1 MKPVTSKTLGPTF
14 GMYSHGM
21 IAPGGELVVVA
32 GQVAAD
38 RAGKLVG
45 PGDIEAQTRQA
56 FENVRAVLEA
66 AGSGM
71 RQIVR
76 FQTFLT
82 HATDIEGFMQARK
95 ELFPSYFPDGVYPP
109 NTILVVSRLVLP
121 ELLVEIEAMAV
132 KPAAASAGRTASPA
146 KRPATHTAAR
156 PRKSGKPVRRA
167 GARRRA

>member
-1 MKPVTSKTLGPTF
+1 MRAVTSKTLGPTF

-45 PGDIEAQTRQA
+45 PGDAVAQTRQA

-66 AGSGM
+66 AGSSM
-71 RQIVR
+71 RQVVR

-82 HATDIEGFMQARK
+82 HAADIEGFMQARK
-95 ELFPSYFPDGVYPP
+95 ELFPRYFPDAVYPP

-121 ELLVEIEAMAV
+121 DLLVEIEAMAV
-132 KPAAASAGRTASPA
+132 KPAAAATV
-146 KRPATHTAAR
+146 KRPAAR
-156 PRKSGKPVRRA
+156 PRAAKAAKGGRSAGRRKTS
-167 GARRRA
+167 RKR

>member
-1 MKPVTSKTLGPTF
+1 MRAVTSKTLGPTF

-32 GQVAAD
+32 GQVGAD
-38 RAGKLVG
+38 RAGKLIG
-45 PGDIEAQTRQA
+45 PGDVVAQTRQA

-66 AGSGM
+66 AGSGV

-82 HATDIEGFMQARK
+82 HSADIEGFMQARK
-95 ELFPSYFPDGVYPP
+95 ELFPRYFPDGVYPP
-109 NTILVVSRLVLP
+109 NTLLVVSRLVVP

-132 KPAAASAGRTASPA
+132 KPAGAAAKAPAPARKPAA
-146 KRPATHTAAR
+146 KRAR
-156 PRKSGKPVRRA
+156 PARATGRRKAS
-167 GARRRA
+167 RRRG

>member
-1 MKPVTSKTLGPTF
+1 MRAVTSKTLGPTF

-45 PGDIEAQTRQA
+45 PGDAVAQTRQA

-66 AGSGM
+66 AGSSM
-71 RQIVR
+71 RQVVR

-82 HATDIEGFMQARK
+82 HAADIEGFMQARK
-95 ELFPSYFPDGVYPP
+95 ELFPRYFPDAVYPP

-121 ELLVEIEAMAV
+121 DLLVEIEAMAV
-132 KPAAASAGRTASPA
+132 KPAGA
-146 KRPATHTAAR
+146 AAR
-156 PRKSGKPVRRA
+156 APAPARKPAATPARSARATGRGKA
-167 GARRRA
+167 SRRRG

>member
-1 MKPVTSKTLGPTF
+1 MRAVTSKTLGPTF

-45 PGDIEAQTRQA
+45 PGDAVAQTRQA

-66 AGSGM
+66 AGSGV

-82 HATDIEGFMQARK
+82 HAADIEGFMQARK
-95 ELFPSYFPDGVYPP
+95 ELFPRYFPDGVYPP
-109 NTILVVSRLVLP
+109 NTLLVVSRLVVP

-132 KPAAASAGRTASPA
+132 KPVGAVAKAPAPARKPAA
-146 KRPATHTAAR
+146 KRARAAR
-156 PRKSGKPVRRA
+156 SVGRRKAS
-167 GARRRA
+167 RRRG

>member
-1 MKPVTSKTLGPTF
+1 
-14 GMYSHGM
+14 MYSHGM

-45 PGDIEAQTRQA
+45 PGDVVAQTRQA

-71 RQIVR
+71 QQIVR

-95 ELFPSYFPDGVYPP
+95 ELFPAYFPDGVYPP

-132 KPAAASAGRTASPA
+132 KPAAAPAAPRAKAAPARSRKGRAPAG
-146 KRPATHTAAR
+146 
-156 PRKSGKPVRRA
+156 
-167 GARRRA
+167 RRRA

>member
-1 MKPVTSKTLGPTF
+1 MRAVTSKTLGPTF

-45 PGDIEAQTRQA
+45 PGDAVAQTRQA

-66 AGSGM
+66 AGSSM
-71 RQIVR
+71 RQVVR

-82 HATDIEGFMQARK
+82 HAADIEGFMQARK
-95 ELFPSYFPDGVYPP
+95 ELFPRYFPDAVYPP

-121 ELLVEIEAMAV
+121 DLLVEIEAMAV
-132 KPAAASAGRTASPA
+132 KPAGAAAKAPA
-146 KRPATHTAAR
+146 PARKPAAKPARPARATGR
-156 PRKSGKPVRRA
+156 GKA
-167 GARRRA
+167 SRRRG

>member
-1 MKPVTSKTLGPTF
+1 VRAVTSKTLGPTF

-32 GQVAAD
+32 GQVGAD
-38 RAGKLVG
+38 RAGKLIG
-45 PGDIEAQTRQA
+45 PGDVVAQTRQA

-66 AGSGM
+66 AGSGV

-82 HATDIEGFMQARK
+82 HAADIEGFMQARK
-95 ELFPSYFPDGVYPP
+95 ELFPRYFPDGVYPP
-109 NTILVVSRLVLP
+109 NTLLVVSRLVVP

-132 KPAAASAGRTASPA
+132 KPAGATAKARASRRPAAKPARGKRATGRRTASR
-146 KRPATHTAAR
+146 KR
-156 PRKSGKPVRRA
+156 G
-167 GARRRA
+167 

>member
-1 MKPVTSKTLGPTF
+1 MRAVTSKTLGPTF

-45 PGDIEAQTRQA
+45 RGDAVAQTRQA

-66 AGSGM
+66 AGSSM
-71 RQIVR
+71 RQVVR

-82 HATDIEGFMQARK
+82 HAADIEGFMQARK
-95 ELFPSYFPDGVYPP
+95 ELFPRYFPDAVYPP

-121 ELLVEIEAMAV
+121 DLLVEIEAMAV
-132 KPAAASAGRTASPA
+132 KPAGAAAKAPA
-146 KRPATHTAAR
+146 PARKPAAKPARPARATGR
-156 PRKSGKPVRRA
+156 GKA
-167 GARRRA
+167 SRRRG

>member
-1 MKPVTSKTLGPTF
+1 VRAITGKALGPTL

-21 IAPGGELVVVA
+21 VAPGGELVVVA
-32 GQVAAD
+32 GQVGAD
-38 RAGKLVG
+38 RAGNLVG
-45 PGDIEAQTRQA
+45 PGDVVAQTRQA

-82 HATDIEGFMQARK
+82 HAADIEGFMQARK
-95 ELFPSYFPDGVYPP
+95 ELFPRYFPDGVYPP
-109 NTILVVSRLVLP
+109 NTLLVVSRLVVP

-132 KPAAASAGRTASPA
+132 KPAGATAKARASRRPAAKSSRGKRATGRRTASR
-146 KRPATHTAAR
+146 KR
-156 PRKSGKPVRRA
+156 G
-167 GARRRA
+167 

>member
-1 MKPVTSKTLGPTF
+1 MRAVTSKTLGPTF

-45 PGDIEAQTRQA
+45 PGDAVAQTRQA

-66 AGSGM
+66 AGSSM
-71 RQIVR
+71 RQVVR

-82 HATDIEGFMQARK
+82 HAADIEGFMQARK
-95 ELFPSYFPDGVYPP
+95 ELFPRYFPDAVYPP

-121 ELLVEIEAMAV
+121 DLLVEIEAMAV
-132 KPAAASAGRTASPA
+132 KPAGAAAKAPAPARKPAAKPARSARATGRGKAS
-146 KRPATHTAAR
+146 
-156 PRKSGKPVRRA
+156 
-167 GARRRA
+167 RRRG

>member
-1 MKPVTSKTLGPTF
+1 MRAVTSKTLGPTF

-21 IAPGGELVVVA
+21 IAPDGELVVVA

-45 PGDIEAQTRQA
+45 PGDAVAQTRQA

-66 AGSGM
+66 AGSSM
-71 RQIVR
+71 RQVVR

-82 HATDIEGFMQARK
+82 HAADIEGFMQARK
-95 ELFPSYFPDGVYPP
+95 ELFPRYFPDGVYPP
-109 NTILVVSRLVLP
+109 NTLLVVSRLVVP

-132 KPAAASAGRTASPA
+132 KPAGAAAKAPAPARKPAAKPARSARATGRGKAS
-146 KRPATHTAAR
+146 
-156 PRKSGKPVRRA
+156 
-167 GARRRA
+167 RRRG

>member
-1 MKPVTSKTLGPTF
+1 MRAVTSKTLGPPF

-21 IAPGGELVVVA
+21 VAPAGEIVVVA

-45 PGDIEAQTRQA
+45 PGDAIAQTRQA

-66 AGSGM
+66 AGSSM
-71 RQIVR
+71 RQVVR

-82 HATDIEGFMQARK
+82 HTADIEAFMTARK
-95 ELFPSYFPDGVYPP
+95 ELFPRYFPDGVYPP

-121 ELLVEIEAMAV
+121 DLLVEIEAMAV
-132 KPAAASAGRTASPA
+132 KPAAARGGKAPARPGA
-146 KRPATHTAAR
+146 KRR
-156 PRKSGKPVRRA
+156 GGPRSTGRRQTSQKR
-167 GARRRA
+167 G